1 MTNLCKLFVKGL
13 AVNRKEIMNVYEIK
27 KDTDVFV
34 MEVQKV
40 VLDRV
45 DRDQNPVVVAHDL

>member
-1 MTNLCKLFVKGL
+1 
-13 AVNRKEIMNVYEIK
+13 
-27 KDTDVFV
+27 

-45 DRDQNPVVVAHDL
+45 DRDQNPVVVAHDLETDESYLVVALGEDCFDEDLEALKKRDVEVPA